1 VTRITLTSKNCFAIP
16 LALTGSAAGPSL
28 AAATMTPLRQ
38 PLTQTYCLNPIKDMA
53 DKQPVR
59 LTICLSGVTMRG
71 ATLMK
76 DTTTKKTTDIDEE
89 SKNTAI
95 VSAVLVVAILVLV
108 IALVIGHRI

>member
-1 VTRITLTSKNCFAIP
+1 
-16 LALTGSAAGPSL
+16 
-28 AAATMTPLRQ
+28 
-38 PLTQTYCLNPIKDMA
+38 
-53 DKQPVR
+53 
-59 LTICLSGVTMRG
+59 
-71 ATLMK
+71 MK